1 MEENIK
7 FRVLLIIVKMDVN
20 KISVIITAH
29 NRKKYILEDLSSI
42 INNNLSKDKLG
53 IIIVKII

>member
-1 MEENIK
+1 
-7 FRVLLIIVKMDVN
+7 MDVN